1 MLDYGSLIR
10 CSKKPL
16 KTNDFIIRL
25 IEGSIYVVKRPG
37 VDNFLK
43 YLSNYFEIIIFT
55 RSFNTFK
62 DPALQKIDAN
72 NRIINNIDKCGF
84 ITSRLFGEHCTNIGG
99 ELAKDISK
107 IGRKLEDTLIFD
119 DNCSSFLLQPDNG
132 LPIIE
137 WDSRP

>member
-16 KTNDFIIRL
+16 LSNDFIIRL
-25 IEGSIYVVKRPG
+25 IEGSIYVIKRPG

-72 NRIINNIDKCGF
+72 NRIINNIDKCGY
-84 ITSRLFGEHCTNIGG
+84 ITSRLFGENCTNIGG
-99 ELAKDISK
+99 ELAKDMSK
-107 IGRKLEDTLIFD
+107 IGRKLEDTIIFD
-119 DNCSSFLLQPDNG
+119 DSASSFLL
-132 LPIIE
+132 
-137 WDSRP
+137 